1 MKKPRKKKKQKTL
14 EELADLAMAQ
24 AARKVVEENKRW
36 GEPLIVWEDGR
47 VKKIPL
53 T

>member
-1 MKKPRKKKKQKTL
+1 MKKPARKKKQKSL
-14 EELADLAMAQ
+14 EKLADLAMAQ

-36 GEPLIVWEDGR
+36 GEPLIVRENGL

-53 T
+53 S